1 MGDMEMA
8 EVEVLGA
15 ELSADFSLAV
25 EAFEAAKVWIAS
37 LALVIGAAVVS
48 GMDWRRTRRLSN

>member
-1 MGDMEMA
+1 MEMA

-15 ELSADFSLAV
+15 DLSADFSLAV
-25 EAFEAAKVWIAS
+25 EAFEAAKVWIAT

-48 GMDWRRTRRLSN
+48 GMDWRRTRARSV